1 MLCPSSPTRVLALT
15 STMRRAKKIL
25 AAFKGGVG
33 AYTDSRG
40 NPLVR
45 EEVAKFFE
53 DRDGMKSDPDVSTA
67 WGCRRL
73 AGISALLLTCG
84 QQGLGCLHK
93 R

>member
-1 MLCPSSPTRVLALT
+1 
-15 STMRRAKKIL
+15 MRRAKKIL

-53 DRDGMKSDPDVSTA
+53 DRDGMKSDPDVSSA
-67 WGCRRL
+67 WQGFLHCTV
-73 AGISALLLTCG
+73 IDMWST
-84 QQGLGCLHK
+84 GLGLFAQALT
-93 R
+93 